1 MDETEQTPIR
11 RCETCLTPLPAANPR
26 RRFCSPP
33 CKAEGWRREHRNASD
48 RIAIPR
54 RQPAGP
60 PPATIRDCPHCGQP
74 VAIVTLLATPHVA
87 RPDTPTSTR

>member
-1 MDETEQTPIR
+1 MDEEEQKPAR
-11 RCETCLTPLPAANPR
+11 RCETCLTPLPDTNPR

-33 CKAEGWRREHRNASD
+33 CKAEGWRREHPDTTRTP
-48 RIAIPR
+48 IPR
-54 RQPAGP
+54 KTPNK
-60 PPATIRDCPHCGQP
+60 PPAPTLRDCPHCGQP

>member
-1 MDETEQTPIR
+1 MKHKPAPTR
-11 RCETCLTPLPAANPR
+11 RCETCLTALPGTNPH

-33 CKAEGWRREHRNASD
+33 CKGEGRRREHRD
-48 RIAIPR
+48 TTLTPVPR
-54 RQPAGP
+54 KTPTKPPGP
-60 PPATIRDCPHCGQP
+60 TLRDCPHCGQP